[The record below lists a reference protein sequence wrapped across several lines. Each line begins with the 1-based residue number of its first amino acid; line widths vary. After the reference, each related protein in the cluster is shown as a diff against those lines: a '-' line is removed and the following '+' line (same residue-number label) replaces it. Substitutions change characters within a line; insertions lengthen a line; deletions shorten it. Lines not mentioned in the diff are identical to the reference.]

1 MSLEVARRF
10 GSRTTMT
17 VVESTNHPVYE
28 VAYPAVVVCDNN
40 RVHWDKLLDY
50 ERRQLSELDA
60 DTRAVFRSLVTSLA
74 LMEWADFD
82 LFTPKDLANYRA
94 LDTLS
99 HVNFSDV
106 MKQVMPKC
114 EEFFHN
120 ACYWRSETRNCC
132 DIFEV
137 LLTDIGYCFA
147 FNSLFN
153 HMSRT
158 HSRDGELLPR
168 RVSSSGKWSGLRF
181 DVNTSSLQP
190 PGLSVQRGVVV
201 SVNEP
206 TALRMDGLI
215 VGSDQMA
222 LVRVSSDVTYTTHT
236 VRSLRPGDRGCLYSN
251 ERDTLQQGAY
261 SYANCRLECFRQ
273 YAIATCACLPYFFPP
288 AGNHNTCTTV
298 QFKCLYDNND
308 MFNYIKPGSNNPY
321 FDEGR
326 AGMVC
331 TCPAECDSQTYNAEL
346 YPSEHREV
354 HALHASQVDVHF
366 RQELVVRYR
375 TDVVFDWFTLLVSF
389 GGTAGLF
396 LGASMLSA
404 VELVYFLVFRTW
416 LHVRAARAA
425 HLRPALVPYWL
436 P

>member
-17 VVESTNHPVYE
+17 VVESTNYPVYE

-74 LMEWADFD
+74 QMEWADFD

-153 HMSRT
+153 HMS
-158 HSRDGELLPR
+158 
-168 RVSSSGKWSGLRF
+168 SSS
-181 DVNTSSLQP
+181 NCEQSLDQDEE
-190 PGLSVQRGVVV
+190 VEQKEYKEDEEMKQKEYKERKCEV

-222 LVRVSSDVTYTTHT
+222 VVRVSSDVTYTTDT

-251 ERDTLQQGAY
+251 ERDALQQGAY

-298 QFKCLYDNND
+298 QFKCLYDNN
-308 MFNYIKPGSNNPY
+308 
-321 FDEGR
+321 
-326 AGMVC
+326 V
-331 TCPAECDSQTYNAEL
+331 EL
-346 YPSEHREV
+346 QGDCSLGEPESFLYVAARYVPITAAV
-354 HALHASQVDVHF
+354 LVDLSLKND
-366 RQELVVRYR
+366 QRY
-375 TDVVFDWFTLLVSF
+375 VFTLLKH
-389 GGTAGLF
+389 LF
-396 LGASMLSA
+396 T
-404 VELVYFLVFRTW
+404 VIIFHCVTEETFPVVKW
-416 LHVRAARAA
+416 L
-425 HLRPALVPYWL
+425 LALTLNMDIENPF
-436 P
+436 

>member
-1 MSLEVARRF
+1 MAYCLRFINNCKTAEKVRGRVVPRQTAVNIQRKQSAAVLRDGLIASLRDYCANASVHGLRFLVDAGYRLPERVAWAGTCLLAVLGAVVMSLEVARRF

-17 VVESTNHPVYE
+17 VVESTNYPVYE

-50 ERRQLSELDA
+50 ERRQLPGLDA
-60 DTRAVFRSLVTSLA
+60 GTRAVFRSLVTSLA
-74 LMEWADFD
+74 QMEWADFD
-82 LFTPKDLANYRA
+82 LFTPRDLANYRA
-94 LDTLS
+94 LHTLS
-99 HVNFSDV
+99 RVNFSDV
-106 MKQVMPKC
+106 MRQVMPKC

-222 LVRVSSDVTYTTHT
+222 LVRVSSDVTYTTQT
-236 VRSLRPGDRGCLYSN
+236 VRSLLPGDRGCLYSN

-288 AGNHNTCTTV
+288 AGNHNTCTAV
-298 QFKCLYDNND
+298 QFKCLYDNNEKRHII
-308 MFNYIKPGSNNPY
+308 Y
-321 FDEGR
+321 
-326 AGMVC
+326 
-331 TCPAECDSQTYNAEL
+331 
-346 YPSEHREV
+346 
-354 HALHASQVDVHF
+354 
-366 RQELVVRYR
+366 
-375 TDVVFDWFTLLVSF
+375 
-389 GGTAGLF
+389 
-396 LGASMLSA
+396 
-404 VELVYFLVFRTW
+404 
-416 LHVRAARAA
+416 
-425 HLRPALVPYWL
+425 
-436 P
+436 